1 MSYNVKIERGHTPV
15 NDKIIDFLKPR
26 IHGSYID
33 IGCNTG
39 WLLSEVSGG
48 VGVEQSRELVE
59 KATAKGLTVYQAS
72 AENLPVFLEKFD
84 TAILSCVLE
93 QCEDWERVLGEAQNV
108 AHRVIGINPYP
119 GSPWGKVGGWVKSVI
134 PPEYFTHTEPI
145 DLDRYYFEL

>member
-48 VGVEQSRELVE
+48 TGIEQSPELV
-59 KATAKGLTVYQAS
+59 KLARKKGLVVIEAS
-72 AENLPVFLEKFD
+72 AENLPWFEHPFD
-84 TAILSCVLE
+84 TAVLSCVLE
-93 QCEDWERVLGEAQNV
+93 QCEDWEKALNEAIGV
-108 AHRVIGINPYP
+108 AHKVIGINPYP
-119 GSPWGKVGGWVKSVI
+119 GSPWGKIGGWVKSVI
-134 PPEYFTHTEPI
+134 DPDQFPYVERF
-145 DLDRYYFEL
+145 DNDRYYFEI